1 MKIKQKRGYLLK
13 HSAAIISI
21 IAAVLIL
28 VDFAIPGELYQTEI
42 NEVKK
47 TRQSYYNPAGNAHY
61 SYSIVTDNRIISVS
75 KKVGAASKVGD
86 VISYRTSLIFDQ
98 VNSYNVMDLPKEN
111 YSFRWV
117 SGGVFPVIVI
127 VFFTLCIAM
136 GRKLK
141 PWSLIMQILLIGL
154 VLLLSQH

>member
-47 TRQSYYNPAGNAHY
+47 PNS
-61 SYSIVTDNRIISVS
+61 RIIIQLVTLTTPTRSSRIIVS
-75 KKVGAASKVGD
+75 
-86 VISYRTSLIFDQ
+86 FQ
-98 VNSYNVMDLPKEN
+98 
-111 YSFRWV
+111 
-117 SGGVFPVIVI
+117 
-127 VFFTLCIAM
+127 
-136 GRKLK
+136 
-141 PWSLIMQILLIGL
+141 
-154 VLLLSQH
+154 